1 MVEITAVFQVDCM
14 IAGVVPHPLPAHLN
28 PLSPPHSRLSS
39 SSSTSNPPPLTSLL
53 ILAYT
58 PPDTSLLNTE
68 SERTEDRIQQKRKAA
83 FRPELR
89 IISRQGEELTADAV
103 GVTDFERWGCNDYA
117 LVNPATGEE
126 GWYVVMSPRD
136 VVLVKPRD
144 ARDHVA
150 WLVERRKY
158 EEALEAIEAIGSA
171 TPEET
176 TEIGLRYVEHLVA
189 EGQPFHFSFHSGADL
204 VWSGVGDYEKAAK
217 LCPKVC
223 AGDAKR
229 WEDWIWAFAQKKQ
242 LHVRLLH
249 SRISRPDADALI
261 R

>member
-28 PLSPPHSRLSS
+28 PLSPHNLRPSS
-39 SSSTSNPPPLTSLL
+39 SPSTSNPSPPLTSLL

-68 SERTEDRIQQKRKAA
+68 SEHTEDRIQQKRKAA

-189 EGQPFHFSFHSGADL
+189 EGQPFRFTFQFGTNL
-204 VWSGVGDYEKAAK
+204 VWFGRG
-217 LCPKVC
+217 
-223 AGDAKR
+223 R
-229 WEDWIWAFAQKKQ
+229 
-242 LHVRLLH
+242 
-249 SRISRPDADALI
+249 
-261 R
+261 